1 MPADPKVV
9 KLYSDFIKQIE
20 GFTQQQAERI
30 ERRVK
35 QKLPVGEQ
43 PDNEM
48 RFREGEVLFLGMI
61 KKMAAR
67 KRIAVRAHSKA

>member
-1 MPADPKVV
+1 M
-9 KLYSDFIKQIE
+9 
-20 GFTQQQAERI
+20 R
-30 ERRVK
+30 